1 MGFQSAPANYSG
13 RINLAE
19 ADIPALE
26 GFNPRPPI
34 TAGESSKWCRTASD
48 LRGFNPRPPITAGES
63 QSNAHS
69 RPGCQCF
76 NPRPPITAGE
86 SPRIPWRRLAP
97 RRFNPRPPITA
108 GESPALRREIELGA
122 VSIRARQLQR
132 ANQDHAARR
141 GATMKFQF
149 APANYSGRIDGR
161 RPWRGLQQGFQSAP
175 ANYSGRI
182 A

>member
-86 SPRIPWRRLAP
+86 SP
-97 RRFNPRPPITA
+97 
-108 GESPALRREIELGA
+108 ALRREIELGA